1 MKKTNFLFAGILA
14 LSLLASCK
22 NEEMKGGGSD
32 NPGEEAIATFRI
44 RIGGSTAARTAASS
58 RAIATAEE
66 SRLTR
71 LDLLVFDNAASAD
84 VSKPADGATLET
96 ISKVNLP
103 EDGGAATA
111 KIVTEQ
117 GKKIVVAVANNN
129 PEGKAHFTY
138 NNGMTWAAFKELAAE
153 AAAVSGDGSKIDF
166 NLAPE
171 VDGFLMVS
179 DPKYMDVVAGGNNS
193 ANLSLNRLSAKV
205 QVAVA
210 TPLGTGTEFP
220 AGVGVTFSDPLYL
233 PFQYQTKVY
242 PVAPAMSDGNSNVDD
257 MVTENVPRT
266 VTDYVGGKTPDLA
279 LFHVPGTYTLP
290 AGEGNPGT
298 EPDWANA
305 KDNKVYVSENIMA
318 LARPKRNYITS
329 LLVKLDFANIDYSD
343 DDTGTGT
350 GINVVYQFKTEADA
364 KAMNANAVIAMK
376 GVYKDPL
383 KADEVAEA
391 AGADHAVVSFA
402 KPTGY
407 YRVDLTNR
415 NVATLPQAYSVLR
428 NTYYQVKLTAVNS
441 FGWPDPDD
449 VTDPDDGG
457 EVGEDLI
464 EIAAEVDIVDWVTID
479 QEQEL

>member
-84 VSKPADGATLET
+84 VSKPADGATLEA

-103 EDGGAATA
+103 ENGGAATA

-138 NNGMTWAAFKELAAE
+138 NNGMTWETFKKLAAE
-153 AAAVSGDGSKIDF
+153 AASVSEGGTKIDF

-179 DPKYMDVVAGGNNS
+179 DPKYMNVTADGNNT
-193 ANLSLNRLSAKV
+193 ADLSLNRLSAKV

-220 AGVGVTFSDPLYL
+220 AGVGVTFSNPLYL

-242 PVAPAMSDGNSNVDD
+242 PVVPAMSDGNNNVGN
-257 MVTENVPRT
+257 EVPRT
-266 VTDYVGGKTPDLA
+266 VTNYVGGNEPD
-279 LFHVPGTYTLP
+279 FTMFYEPGTYTLP
-290 AGEGNPGT
+290 TGEKPEGT
-298 EPDWANA
+298 EPEWANA

-318 LARPKRNYITS
+318 LAKPKRNYITS
-329 LLVKLDFANIDYSD
+329 LLVKLDFADIDYSD

-364 KAMNANAVIAMK
+364 IAKNANAVIAMK
-376 GVYKDPL
+376 GVYKDPV

-415 NVATLPQAYSVLR
+415 NVGTLPQAYSVLR
-428 NTYYQVKLTAVNS
+428 NTYYQVKLTSVNS
-441 FGWPDPDD
+441 FGWPTPDD

-457 EVGEDLI
+457 EVGEDVI
-464 EIAAEVDIVDWVTID
+464 EIAAEVDIVDWVTIG